1 MTQIHLPAT
10 TEGEEHMQRKVTHPR
25 RFPHLRLPS
34 AGLIVALAAVVVAG
48 CGSSSSSSSS
58 SGSSSNKKTAH
69 IGFIY
74 ATTASNFAQEMALG
88 AQAAASHTPGVEFS
102 QSAPNTAEESQEVPL
117 FLAAIHTDTDG
128 IAMETLAPN
137 LFVRPVKQAEEA
149 NIPQVAVDTPPP
161 EGTHVSFFVGN
172 SNTELGETL
181 AKALLAKIPSG
192 AKGEILVGTDSPSLI
207 VLQLRNK
214 GFEKVIK
221 QERPGITFNS
231 FDSKQGP
238 TENYDTWNSQVK
250 AHPSAIAYVGPGSQ
264 DAVSMAQI
272 ERQTGKHYLVGADD
286 LDPVALQGVK
296 QGYVDTLVSPEHWL
310 KGYIAVKVLAEH
322 ALDGKAIPNGWWNP
336 GSIVVNS
343 KNVDKILA
351 RQKTAASR
359 YAYFAPIAQ
368 AQLANPSKYLKPLSA
383 AN

>member
-1 MTQIHLPAT
+1 MH
-10 TEGEEHMQRKVTHPR
+10 RKVTRQRQSRRPR
-25 RFPHLRLPS
+25 PS
-34 AGLIVALAAVVVAG
+34 LVVLLAAVALAAAVVAG

-58 SGSSSNKKTAH
+58 NAGSSGGSSKTAH

-88 AQAAASHTPGVEFS
+88 AQAAASHTPGVDFN

-117 FLAAIHTDTDG
+117 FLSAIHTDTDG
-128 IAMETLAPN
+128 LAMETLAPN
-137 LFVRPVKQAEEA
+137 LFVRPVQQAEEA

-161 EGTHVSFFVGN
+161 EGTKVSFFVGN
-172 SNTELGETL
+172 SNTELGEML

-192 AKGEILVGTDSPSLI
+192 TKGEILIGTDSPSLI

-221 QERPGITFNS
+221 AERPDITFNS

-250 AHPSAIAYVGPGSQ
+250 AHPSAVAYIGPGSQ

-286 LDPVALQGVK
+286 LDPVALQGLK
-296 QGYVDTLVSPEHWL
+296 QGYVDTLISPEHWL
-310 KGYIAVKVLAEH
+310 KGYIAVKLLAEH
-322 ALDGKAIPNGWWNP
+322 ALSGKALPDGWWNP
-336 GSIVVNS
+336 GALVVNS

-351 RQKTAASR
+351 RQQTAASR
-359 YAYFAPIAQ
+359 YAGFSPIAQ
-368 AQLANPSKYLKPLSA
+368 EQLADPSKYLKPLSA